1 MLRHEALRGTISDV
15 SPIHWQH
22 GGISRLKKGETID
35 KYLFNGYSTIS
46 LGYIGVHE
54 CVLALTGKS
63 ITSPEG
69 EALALEIMHK
79 LKDTCDKW
87 KAETTIG
94 FAPYGSPSES
104 TTYKFATKLRE
115 RFGVIEGITDKDYIT
130 NSYHVPVKEEIDPF
144 EKLRFESQFQDISTG
159 GSVSYV
165 EVSNMSN
172 NLDAL
177 SQLVDYM
184 YDTIQYAE
192 INTKSDYCHECGF
205 SGEILLDEDYEWY
218 CPNCGNREHSKM
230 NVCRRTC
237 GYLGDNFWNKG
248 RTQDIGDRYIH
259 LDNHLLEGE
268 SK

>member
-1 MLRHEALRGTISDV
+1 
-15 SPIHWQH
+15 
-22 GGISRLKKGETID
+22 
-35 KYLFNGYSTIS
+35 
-46 LGYIGVHE
+46 
-54 CVLALTGKS
+54 
-63 ITSPEG
+63 
-69 EALALEIMHK
+69 
-79 LKDTCDKW
+79 
-87 KAETTIG
+87 
-94 FAPYGSPSES
+94 
-104 TTYKFATKLRE
+104 
-115 RFGVIEGITDKDYIT
+115 
-130 NSYHVPVKEEIDPF
+130 
-144 EKLRFESQFQDISTG
+144 
-159 GSVSYV
+159 
-165 EVSNMSN
+165 MSN

>member
-1 MLRHEALRGTISDV
+1 MFWECLDQRLEICKQALLCKHQLLRDTISDI

-54 CVLALTGKS
+54 CVLAMTGKS

-69 EALALEIMHK
+69 EKLALEIMHK

-130 NSYHVPVKEEIDPF
+130 NSYHVPVKEEIVKEETDLIT
-144 EKLRFESQFQDISTG
+144 KTLS
-159 GSVSYV
+159 
-165 EVSNMSN
+165 
-172 NLDAL
+172 DA
-177 SQLVDYM
+177 
-184 YDTIQYAE
+184 
-192 INTKSDYCHECGF
+192 INTNTNDLR
-205 SGEILLDEDYEWY
+205 LLV
-218 CPNCGNREHSKM
+218 PNR
-230 NVCRRTC
+230 
-237 GYLGDNFWNKG
+237 
-248 RTQDIGDRYIH
+248 
-259 LDNHLLEGE
+259 
-268 SK
+268 